1 MTEPEHPNG
10 KRASD
15 APADDG
21 RISLDHDGHVAIL
34 TIDRPAKLNAFTI
47 EMVRQLRDRTEEVR
61 EDPNVRCV
69 VITGAG
75 ERAFS
80 AGGDLSSLLPL
91 TVGAGVDMVS
101 PDPSQRFFSELFK
114 PVCAAVRGVCIGGGL
129 EILLGAD
136 LRVAGESAK
145 FGLGE
150 VRFGLIPG
158 AGTHVRLPRQI
169 PWAIAMQLLLTGQ
182 PIGAAR
188 AYEVGL
194 VNEVVDDDAVIERSL
209 ALAQTIAANAPVAV
223 QTAKEAAVSGLD
235 LTNAFRLEHALN
247 TRVLRSNDAV
257 EGPKAFV
264 EKRAPRFEGR

>member
-1 MTEPEHPNG
+1 MTRTE
-10 KRASD
+10 RS
-15 APADDG
+15 ADDG
-21 RISLDHDGHVAIL
+21 RITLDRDGHVGIL

-47 EMVRQLRDRTEEVR
+47 DMVRQLRDRTAEVR
-61 EDPNVRCV
+61 DDDDIRCV
-69 VITGAG
+69 VVTGAG

-91 TVGAGVDMVS
+91 TVGAGVDVVS

-114 PVCAAVRGVCIGGGL
+114 PVVAAVRGVCIGGGF
-129 EILLGAD
+129 EIMLGTD
-136 LRVAGESAK
+136 LRIAGESAQ

-158 AGTHVRLPRQI
+158 AGTHARLPRQV

-194 VNEVVDDDAVIERSL
+194 VNEVVGDDAVLERSV

-223 QTAKEAAVSGLD
+223 QTAKEAAVGGLD
-235 LTNAFRLEHALN
+235 LGNAFRLEHALN

-264 EKRAPRFEGR
+264 EKRVPRFEGR